1 MSKSIERGK
10 ALSLRRQ
17 GMSIKDISIAV
28 GVSKGSVSLWCQDIK
43 LTSLQSA
50 SLKQK
55 QIDAGHR
62 GRVLGAQKNKQN
74 RLDAIELAKKH
85 GRNTIGNLSDR
96 DLMMLG
102 IGLYWGE
109 GVKSRSGQTAVVNSD
124 SNLLKVAKLWLQKS
138 LGVSPS
144 DIRPYVYIS
153 EQHRTKSKVIIEFW
167 SDELKIP
174 LEQFHAPIVIKQK
187 PTKRYSNHDFY
198 HGVVALRVIKSTN
211 LKYKIKGL
219 IDACVAD

>member
-1 MSKSIERGK
+1 MSKSFERDK

-17 GMSIKDISIAV
+17 GMSIKDIAIAV

-43 LTSLQSA
+43 LTSKQQL

-55 QIDAGHR
+55 QIDAGNR
-62 GRVLGAQKNKQN
+62 GRVLGAEKNKQK
-74 RLDAIELAKKH
+74 RLDAIESA
-85 GRNTIGNLSDR
+85 RNYGKEVIGNLSDR

-102 IGLYWGE
+102 VGLYWGE
-109 GVKSRSGQTAVVNSD
+109 GVKSRNGQTAIVNSD
-124 SNLLKVAKLWLQKS
+124 QRLLKISKLWLQKS

-153 EQHRTKSKVIIEFW
+153 EQHRTKSKVILEFW
-167 SDELKIP
+167 SGALEIP
-174 LEQFHAPIVIKQK
+174 LSQFHTPIVIKQK
-187 PTKRYSNHDFY
+187 PTKRYANHDFY

-219 IDACVAD
+219 IEACARD